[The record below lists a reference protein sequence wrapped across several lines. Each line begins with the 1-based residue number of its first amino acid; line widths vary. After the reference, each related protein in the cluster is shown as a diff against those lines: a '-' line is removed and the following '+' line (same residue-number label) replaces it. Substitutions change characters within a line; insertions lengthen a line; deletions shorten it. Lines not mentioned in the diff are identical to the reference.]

1 MNFLS
6 GLDDMELEEVRESR
20 SEVES
25 PQSEIDVPPED
36 EPFYDKLTPIQQK
49 EWNRWLKNMGFM
61 KQILI
66 LMLLVFVD
74 DLFVSKGQSDLKEPM
89 FEVLKTVL
97 FTVSG
102 YVFAKNQ
109 DN

>member
-66 LMLLVFVD
+66 LMLLVYVI
-74 DLFVSKGQSDLKEPM
+74 DLFVSKGQSDLTEPM